1 MSYFTE
7 LPLAKRQMIMVS
19 EELGGLEGIR
29 DCIDPLQNKLFHLQQ
44 CDKAVSNGSISG
56 GPAVPQPYLN
66 EIAKILA
73 KRLGEIDKG
82 KTNHQGLVE
91 MAEADGETKEGTD
104 EHAYG
109 LAQLHCSW
117 KQAAKAERVA
127 ESTLRGRA
135 ERHMTRLGLPHPF
148 RIKAEMVARANRP
161 MTDAEGAATIG
172 KMAPVE
178 NCAGMDGAGAW
189 RAGVTNCTDVVLDE
203 LTAKRKWLGEMLDEI
218 GHSGGAVALAGCPLG
233 VQHANDEFNRLLRF
247 FRAALEYQE
256 NAYPLRRAE
265 FDETGKRIV
274 DDLSPL
280 HLEYQNL
287 VRPLLGRLTAIEG
300 EAA

>member
-1 MSYFTE
+1 MPIPEYT
-7 LPLAKRQMIMVS
+7 
-19 EELGGLEGIR
+19 
-29 DCIDPLQNKLFHLQQ
+29 D
-44 CDKAVSNGSISG
+44 
-56 GPAVPQPYLN
+56 
-66 EIAKILA
+66 
-73 KRLGEIDKG
+73 
-82 KTNHQGLVE
+82 
-91 MAEADGETKEGTD
+91 D
-104 EHAYG
+104 EHAYE

-117 KQAAKAERVA
+117 KVAAKAERVA

-178 NCAGMDGAGAW
+178 NVAGLEGAGSW
-189 RAGVTNCTDVVLDE
+189 RAAVTNCTDVLLDE
-203 LTAKRKWLGEMLDEI
+203 LTAKREWLREMLDEI
-218 GHSGGAVALAGCPLG
+218 GHSGGAVALAGCPFG

-265 FDETGKRIV
+265 FDETGERIV
-274 DDLSPL
+274 DDLTPL
-280 HLEYQNL
+280 HLEYQNR
-287 VRPLLGRLTAIEG
+287 VRPLLVRLTALADDSE
-300 EAA
+300 